1 MYHRVLGG
9 QSLVGPAEALGR
21 EDHPVTQ
28 AGELGEQLL
37 RTRRKDDIV
46 TVGSQITHT
55 VNVNAAVSCP
65 TEQDQWV
72 RIESHTHTH
81 TQTSELPVH
90 KQDDH
95 VLVLRVFEKLL
106 LQPADL
112 LPSTHRPSHITSL
125 PLLSQTQDL
134 GQSH

>member
-1 MYHRVLGG
+1 MHHRVLGG
-9 QSLVGPAEALGR
+9 QTLVGPAEALGG
-21 EDHPVTQ
+21 EEHPVTQ
-28 AGELGEQLL
+28 AGELGEQIL

-46 TVGSQITHT
+46 TVGRQITHS
-55 VNVNAAVSCP
+55 VNVNVAVSCP
-65 TEQDQWV
+65 SEQDQWV
-72 RIESHTHTH
+72 RKESHT
-81 TQTSELPVH
+81 QTPELPVH

-95 VLVLRVFEKLL
+95 VLVLRVFEKFL

-112 LPSTHRPSHITSL
+112 LTSTHCPSHITSL